1 MRKFPLRGALSRS
14 LAHPTRKCK
23 GYGEGLPRN
32 APRTKSRGEN
42 AEARSTLPQRSNS
55 KTTFHKNADAREQPC
70 KTQRALY
77 APRAARARAH
87 PLFKKILRGRF
98 GPSLAALER
107 KAQTCPAG
115 SLRAAKRKIL
125 YIKPPRGASTPRPRA
140 PERNRNRK
148 KTRRNQSRKPQ
159 KLVKIA
165 QHFPFLDGKSL
176 TTSDASRPQPPAP
189 SGEAR
194 SAPGNTPEKTPPAPE
209 RNAPERNRNRK
220 RKPPKKCERFPY

>member
-23 GYGEGLPRN
+23 GYGERLSRN

-42 AEARSTLPQRSNS
+42 AEARSTLPQRSDS

-87 PLFKKILRGRF
+87 LLFKKILRGRF
-98 GPSLAALER
+98 GPSPAALER

-125 YIKPPRGASTPRPRA
+125 YINSPRGASTPRPRA
-140 PERNRNRK
+140 PERNRKSIK
-148 KTRRNQSRKPQ
+148 KTPKIGENCTAFPLFGWQIAYNVRCLAAAAPPTRSEHSSTTRPREKPKINQENHQ
-159 KLVKIA
+159 
-165 QHFPFLDGKSL
+165 
-176 TTSDASRPQPPAP
+176 
-189 SGEAR
+189 
-194 SAPGNTPEKTPPAPE
+194 NW
-209 RNAPERNRNRK
+209 
-220 RKPPKKCERFPY
+220 